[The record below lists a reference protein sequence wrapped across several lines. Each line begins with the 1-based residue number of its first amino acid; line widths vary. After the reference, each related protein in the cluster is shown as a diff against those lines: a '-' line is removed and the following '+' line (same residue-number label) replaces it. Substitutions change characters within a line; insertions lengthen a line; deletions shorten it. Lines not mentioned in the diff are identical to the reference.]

1 MICLVEKKKK
11 RERLKR
17 EKLERSLTFLLFGCG
32 EKCKRES

>member
-1 MICLVEKKKK
+1 MVCLVEKKKK

-32 EKCKRES
+32 EKYKRES